1 MFSQHSLNRPM
12 LKRIVLVSFTDCCR
26 FASPAASQLPNLF
39 HVRSGENKC
48 RLRRRLFSFLATKR
62 KHPAERLPGAGIL
75 YRCQFHREQQM
86 IPIICFGALP
96 RVSQNF
102 YAVTSASKVNVTL

>member
-12 LKRIVLVSFTDCCR
+12 QGKIVLISFTDCCR
-26 FASPAASQLPNLF
+26 FASPAASQLLNLF

-62 KHPAERLPGAGIL
+62 KHPAERLPGAGIYAHL
-75 YRCQFHREQQM
+75 KETSTFHTLNG
-86 IPIICFGALP
+86 CFEI
-96 RVSQNF
+96 N
-102 YAVTSASKVNVTL
+102 T